1 MQVAE
6 TVTPGIA
13 SEATKEVEQTKQ
25 EQEDIFDVTPAEY
38 DMVRNAVIEHL
49 EKANKDYY
57 LVDIDIPNMIQSAP
71 LAQSWKELREV
82 AAGTTAILLQDAEIK
97 RPGILERYGTTMKA
111 ETAVL
116 AYEAVQYA
124 KEALKNQREG
134 MNEKMDAKV
143 QELNDTLKQYNK
155 IRTWIDSM
163 YPLSHPA
170 QSYSIEKRDLA
181 SFALL
186 ETNEH
191 GTKYASSF
199 VSSELLM
206 KKMDALQQ
214 LMEKFLNQEI
224 TEEQMLSVAKTP
236 EDKEAVKKLF
246 DFIETKQKNQSSQE
260 DHSDNNSINLKS
272 STIMDPKEKEVQEAA
287 AQKAQEQEVTA
298 QVNDTEGKVKKPGR
312 WEKMDY
318 SKYQL
323 PEGAT
328 LVSASVV
335 EDAEVKSGMRL
346 DAVVDINGEQKDLSA
361 PLYKNN
367 VEDYQQGKVDGMG
380 LAPILLRKQV
390 AEDMGIELPKS
401 EKRFDLEKDKSEK
414 PVENVKKEADYS
426 KYHMAE
432 GTVVEKANVY
442 QDKETK
448 EWKVSALVD
457 GKRMT
462 AKLYPNEVH
471 DYFVKG
477 EDGKRLNKVTAEMLI
492 AKKFGVEA
500 EARKEQKRKE
510 NETKTKKV
518 EETKQQ
524 NAQKKEEEKKKV
536 EEQKK
541 QEKKSDKV
549 APAVAHSLAIAAAL
563 VGAKRGIWLNPAAKP
578 APTFF
583 KSAAIISGFNALMM
597 GLHSDANKFKSN
609 VYVNFGKAQSEG
621 MSVKK
626 NQESLRYNFKNWN
639 NYENMYDKNDV
650 ITREDYEKLPEEERE
665 LYKVKV
671 ANEARPVFNID
682 QTTMSSVKQEEY
694 ASLVPAPAKVM
705 TVAEQLESLVNA
717 NPNKVL
723 IIKAESE
730 DKFVIMG
737 DKVADVANALSVLP
751 TKDYDGEKPYI
762 VLAPE
767 AVEAAVQTLNEKG
780 KNVEVVKELD
790 DPELVERFP
799 DASAIA
805 LKGEQMMES
814 IKQQGGKVAVLPFD
828 VDGTAYDA
836 KQDVLQVVEAK
847 TPVVG
852 SERTQA
858 LDRVADIY
866 RAAVA
871 YTGASER
878 LNRVTDS
885 DIPENAVRQEKLVQE
900 LAAGVM
906 MADAGL
912 PAKLSKE
919 NEALVPYWERE
930 LKENP
935 KLVDI
940 IERDVNNAV
949 KVLKGIQNGEQVDYS
964 QMRGKPRTEEA
975 KLVSRTI
982 AREISAL
989 PSAADKTMVIVRDLE
1004 AKKAVVLLP
1013 AGASS
1018 EVNPE
1023 IRGLNKKRIAIA
1035 LKKEGYEDVQFYN
1048 AGGELGFKESN
1059 GYFKGKEVIE
1069 AKLNQ
1074 YKVEPI
1080 NRLNISEL
1088 LKRDDYVEVKELK
1101 YTTLNDNRPAFYV
1114 RPVDER
1120 IKSFVV
1126 PATDADLAK
1135 FWGAIKGK
1143 DSAAINEMRRE
1154 LGQELYV
1161 RVTEHPELKRDVT
1174 PAINQELD
1182 ITRITYANLKKEAQ
1196 DAGKKDIFKMTAVID
1211 GKRVSKEI
1219 ERPVYD
1225 KLFMVEDK
1233 KAFSLALATHVFAEE
1248 LGIKA
1253 GQDVS
1258 FREGGQAQ
1266 VGDHNDAEV
1275 QEEQKAAEAP
1285 EKTQESRGGFH
1296 R

>member
-1 MQVAE
+1 M
-6 TVTPGIA
+6 
-13 SEATKEVEQTKQ
+13 
-25 EQEDIFDVTPAEY
+25 
-38 DMVRNAVIEHL
+38 
-49 EKANKDYY
+49 
-57 LVDIDIPNMIQSAP
+57 
-71 LAQSWKELREV
+71 
-82 AAGTTAILLQDAEIK
+82 
-97 RPGILERYGTTMKA
+97 
-111 ETAVL
+111 
-116 AYEAVQYA
+116 
-124 KEALKNQREG
+124 
-134 MNEKMDAKV
+134 
-143 QELNDTLKQYNK
+143 
-155 IRTWIDSM
+155 
-163 YPLSHPA
+163 
-170 QSYSIEKRDLA
+170 
-181 SFALL
+181 
-186 ETNEH
+186 
-191 GTKYASSF
+191 
-199 VSSELLM
+199 
-206 KKMDALQQ
+206 
-214 LMEKFLNQEI
+214 
-224 TEEQMLSVAKTP
+224 
-236 EDKEAVKKLF
+236 
-246 DFIETKQKNQSSQE
+246 
-260 DHSDNNSINLKS
+260 
-272 STIMDPKEKEVQEAA
+272 
-287 AQKAQEQEVTA
+287 
-298 QVNDTEGKVKKPGR
+298 
-312 WEKMDY
+312 
-318 SKYQL
+318 
-323 PEGAT
+323 
-328 LVSASVV
+328 
-335 EDAEVKSGMRL
+335 
-346 DAVVDINGEQKDLSA
+346 
-361 PLYKNN
+361 
-367 VEDYQQGKVDGMG
+367 
-380 LAPILLRKQV
+380 
-390 AEDMGIELPKS
+390 
-401 EKRFDLEKDKSEK
+401 
-414 PVENVKKEADYS
+414 
-426 KYHMAE
+426 
-432 GTVVEKANVY
+432 VEKANVY

-682 QTTMSSVKQEEY
+682 QTTMASVKQEEY

-730 DKFVIMG
+730 DKYVIMG
-737 DKVADVANALSVLP
+737 EKVAEVASVLNEIP

-762 VLAPE
+762 VLAPD
-767 AVEAAVQTLNEKG
+767 AVESALKSLEG
-780 KNVEVVKELD
+780 KDMAVEVVKELD
-790 DPELVERFP
+790 VPELVERFP

-814 IKQQGGKVAVLPFD
+814 FKQQGGKVAVLPFD

-1018 EVNPE
+1018 EVNNE
-1023 IRGLNKKRIAIA
+1023 IPGLNKKRIAIA